1 MGVFFKVMIMAVIQG
16 VTEFLPVSSSG
27 HLALAKYF
35 LDLDSPGATLELFL
49 HGGTL
54 FSIGVVYRRKF
65 LALLAGVFRFERLS
79 VLYVLWVLF
88 SMIPAGVV
96 YLFRGDDFEAAYD
109 SPMLVGAMLCVTGLM
124 LIALRVLP
132 QRSER
137 RMGGWQAVLM
147 GCAQAVAMI
156 PGISR
161 SGSTIAAA
169 RFAGVSRF
177 EAAEFSFIM
186 SMPVIAGA
194 VLLKLV
200 QTGNL
205 ASEMSAGMCLIGA
218 GVAFVVGLGAIHLLV
233 RTLNRGK
240 FWMFGIY
247 CLVAGVVS
255 MVLV

>member
-1 MGVFFKVMIMAVIQG
+1 MGAFLKVMIMAVIQG

-27 HLALAKYF
+27 HLALAKHF
-35 LDLDSPGATLELFL
+35 LQLDSPGATLELFL

-54 FSIGVVYRRKF
+54 FSIAVVYRRKL
-65 LALLAGVFRFERLS
+65 LALMMGIFRLERLS
-79 VLYVLWVLF
+79 LLYAVWVLL
-88 SMIPAGVV
+88 SMVPAGVV
-96 YLFRGDDFEAAYD
+96 YLFNGDDFEAAYD
-109 SPMLVGAMLCVTGLM
+109 SPMLVGAMLCVTGVL
-124 LIALRVLP
+124 LIMLRVLP
-132 QRSER
+132 ERSER

-169 RFAGVSRF
+169 RFAGVGRF

-200 QTGNL
+200 QAGSL
-205 ASEMSAGMCLIGA
+205 AFEISAGMCLAGA
-218 GVAFVVGLGAIHLLV
+218 AVSFVVGLGAIHLLV
-233 RTLNRGK
+233 STLNSGK